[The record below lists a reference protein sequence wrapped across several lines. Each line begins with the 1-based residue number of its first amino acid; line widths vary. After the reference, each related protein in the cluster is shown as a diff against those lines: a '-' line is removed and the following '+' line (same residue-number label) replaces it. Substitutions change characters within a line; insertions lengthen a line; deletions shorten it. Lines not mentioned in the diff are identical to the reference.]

1 MSHES
6 PTVPPRPTAPPTAA
20 IDDWARIIHAKA
32 DLLRL
37 IELVGRCRLV
47 APEDETQLSQ
57 METDLVEESQNLL
70 ANVGQQLRRL
80 GKAPAITAEAKLQ
93 AATIKQTITTELTY
107 AQYAYVLKI
116 LAKQVRRTIV
126 VIASKGGAGK
136 TALITLL
143 ATLYAWLTGVA
154 TLLVEGNEND
164 GTVNLRTNISRS
176 SVNTKLTDAIF
187 NRDLINTHKKGATNL
202 GQHWQAPS
210 LYVLLSDPD
219 DSKNQ
224 FALQDV
230 LTMLEAI
237 DEQYCARFGDT
248 GNGTGVTKTANTAL
262 LLRAHVVLLPVVADD
277 MQTYHTLLTTMINL
291 YNNGHQDKLQ
301 RFSRIV
307 INGAKGGNAVERF
320 MDTIYAIAVEK
331 TSGKGEAT
339 QRQEWIGQ
347 PDKFLRDIG
356 FCYDKDEQRF
366 TGEHIFVVPYSQ
378 WIADG
383 KPISILPEDIGQD
396 TLTAGLMIL
405 CECLTMEVQT
415 DEEMEKET
423 TRVLAMANGEHQTP
437 EDLIKQAYERL
448 VSLTGGANEAGL
460 YIASQV

>member
-20 IDDWARIIHAKA
+20 IDDWARVLRSKA
-32 DLLRL
+32 ELLRL
-37 IELVGRCRLV
+37 IELVGRCKLV
-47 APEDETQLSQ
+47 APEDEVQLSTI
-57 METDLVEESQNLL
+57 ELDLIEESQSVLT
-70 ANVGQQLRRL
+70 NVSQQLRRL
-80 GKAPAITAEAKLQ
+80 GKAPAITAEAEFQ
-93 AATIKQTITTELTY
+93 AAAIERAIKDELTY

-248 GNGTGVTKTANTAL
+248 GNGTGITKTANTAL

-307 INGAKGGNAVERF
+307 INGAKESNTVKRF
-320 MDTIYAIAVEK
+320 MDKIYAIAVEK

-339 QRQEWIGQ
+339 QHPEWVGK
-347 PDKFLRDIG
+347 PDKFLRDVG
-356 FCYDKDEQRF
+356 FCYDEEEQRF
-366 TGEHIFVVPYSQ
+366 TGDHIFVVPYSQ

-396 TLTAGLMIL
+396 TLTAGLLIL
-405 CECLTMEVQT
+405 CECLTMDVQT
-415 DEEMEKET
+415 DEEMEAET
-423 TRVLAMANGEHQTP
+423 ARVLTVANGEHQTH
-437 EDLIKQAYERL
+437 EDMVKQAYERL
-448 VSLTGGANEAGL
+448 VSLTGGANQAGL
-460 YIASQV
+460 YVASQV